1 MNAKKTDIFADDW
14 QDMDT
19 LISRLKNKTE
29 VLKSDRIEQALKA
42 VDRKDFVRDGYEV
55 EAYEDYAIPIGEDQS
70 ISQPTTVV
78 YMLETLGVKP
88 GQNILDVG
96 CGSGWTTALL
106 AHLTGTDGQV
116 TGVEINEKLAEFGQA
131 NLSKYDYENAKIRQ
145 ANAMEDTQPEAPF
158 DRILAS
164 AAAPKIPDMLTR
176 QLKKGGV
183 LVMPIEEKIIRLEKE
198 PSGTYDRTEKE
209 GFRFVP
215 MQGIE

>member
-1 MNAKKTDIFADDW
+1 MSSNKTDIFADDW
-14 QDMDT
+14 GSLDE
-19 LISRLKNKTE
+19 LIDRLKSRTK
-29 VLKSDRIEQALKA
+29 VLRSERIEQALRA
-42 VDRKDFVRDGYEV
+42 VDRKDFVRQGYGV
-55 EAYEDYAIPIGEDQS
+55 EAYEDYAIPIGENQT

-78 YMLETLGVKP
+78 YMLETLDVELGHQV
-88 GQNILDVG
+88 LDVG

-106 AHLTGTDGQV
+106 AHLVGKGGGV
-116 TGVEINEKLAEFGQA
+116 VGVEIHKQLAEFGRE
-131 NLSKYDYENAKIRQ
+131 NLAKYDYPQATIRQ
-145 ANAMEDTQPEAPF
+145 ADAMTDTQAEAPF

-183 LVMPIEEKIIRLEKE
+183 LVMPVEEKIVRLEKKAD
-198 PSGTYDRTEKE
+198 GTYDREEKE

>member
-1 MNAKKTDIFADDW
+1 MNAKKTDIFADNW
-14 QDMDT
+14 QNMDS
-19 LISRLKNKTE
+19 LIDRLKNKTN
-29 VLKSDRIEQALKA
+29 VLTSERIEQALRA
-42 VDRKDFVRDGYEV
+42 IDRKDFVRDGYQV

-106 AHLTGTDGQV
+106 SYLTDTDGRV
-116 TGVEINEKLAEFGQA
+116 TGVEINEKLAEFGQN
-131 NLSKYDYENAKIRQ
+131 NLKKYDYPNTEIRQ
-145 ANAMEDTQPEAPF
+145 GNAMDDTQSEQPF

-164 AAAPKIPDMLTR
+164 AAAPKVPDMLTR

-183 LVMPIEEKIIRLEKE
+183 LVMPIEEKIVRLEKE
-198 PSGTYDRTEKE
+198 PGGTYDRTEKE